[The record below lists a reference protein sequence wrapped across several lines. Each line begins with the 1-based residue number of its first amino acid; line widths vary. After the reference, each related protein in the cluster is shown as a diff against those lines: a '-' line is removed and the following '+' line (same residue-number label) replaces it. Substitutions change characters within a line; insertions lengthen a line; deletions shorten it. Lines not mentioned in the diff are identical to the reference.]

1 MKPQFQHQ
9 VTTSFVLWA
18 DNFITKKAEA
28 FSNKSS
34 SFYANTGDSRLSPG
48 LISYSSPYKQWI
60 SDESIEGAQVPS
72 GIYDNGTFIPKGQNG
87 LKIDFDNGRVI
98 FDSTFGATKTTLSGD
113 YSVKDFNFYIT
124 NQTEEQLIVES
135 KFDSNSRFKQT
146 LGGIEPYKQ
155 VIPAIFVNSELAENE
170 PYAFGGEDK
179 TTTNIRCVV
188 FAENTYQLDGALSV
202 FADAKNEVFA
212 KLGFEDFPLTE
223 YGDTTGFNYKELAT
237 RKRETFFHV
246 EEARVSKLSDRISK
260 NIDPSLFVGFI
271 DFEITNLRYPRFS

>member
-9 VTTSFVLWA
+9 VTTSFILWA

-28 FSNKSS
+28 FSNISS
-34 SFYANTGDSRLSPG
+34 QLYANTGDSRLGPG
-48 LISYSSPYKQWI
+48 LVSYSSPHKQWV
-60 SDESIEGAQVPS
+60 SDESVDGVNIPS
-72 GIYDNGTFIPKGQNG
+72 GVYDNGTFIPRGQDG
-87 LKIDFDNGRVI
+87 LIIDFDNGRVI
-98 FDSTFGATKTTLSGD
+98 LDDTFGAGKTTLSGD

-124 NQTEEQLIVES
+124 NQTEEQLIVDS
-135 KFDSNSRFKQT
+135 KFDSNSRFKQDM
-146 LGGIEPYKQ
+146 GGIDPYKQ
-155 VIPAIFVNSELAENE
+155 VIPAIFVNSEMAENE

-179 TTTNIRCVV
+179 SSTSIRCVI

-237 RKRETFFHV
+237 QKRETFFHV
-246 EEARVSKLSDRISK
+246 EESRVSKLSDRISK
-260 NIDPSLFVGFI
+260 NIDPSLFVGFV